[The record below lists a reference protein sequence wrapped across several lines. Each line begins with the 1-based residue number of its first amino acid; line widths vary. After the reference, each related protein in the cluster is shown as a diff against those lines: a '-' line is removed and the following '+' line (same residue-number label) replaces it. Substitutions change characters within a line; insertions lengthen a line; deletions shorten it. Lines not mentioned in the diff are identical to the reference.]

1 MLENRKMVVTAVI
14 PVRSG
19 SQRVK
24 DKNLRPFAGTTLLEN
39 KIEMLIKVP
48 ELTKII
54 INTNSDEAINLVRSK
69 YEKNP
74 RIAIHRREEYYA
86 SSQCSGSEFFQHL
99 GEVTDTD
106 IFVYAP
112 CTSPFIKPETISACI
127 TKFINENGEKCDC
140 ISTVSTIKEFMWLDG
155 KAINY
160 DPLNAPNS
168 QNLPDIVGL
177 NFGCTVVLKRNLV
190 ANRNIIGKY
199 PKFVVTSDIEAIDI
213 DTPLDFF
220 IAEQLYIKTVL
231 ESKDLLA
238 K

>member
-1 MLENRKMVVTAVI
+1 
-14 PVRSG
+14 
-19 SQRVK
+19 
-24 DKNLRPFAGTTLLEN
+24 
-39 KIEMLIKVP
+39 
-48 ELTKII
+48 
-54 INTNSDEAINLVRSK
+54 
-69 YEKNP
+69 
-74 RIAIHRREEYYA
+74 
-86 SSQCSGSEFFQHL
+86 
-99 GEVTDTD
+99 
-106 IFVYAP
+106 
-112 CTSPFIKPETISACI
+112 
-127 TKFINENGEKCDC
+127 
-140 ISTVSTIKEFMWLDG
+140 MWLDG